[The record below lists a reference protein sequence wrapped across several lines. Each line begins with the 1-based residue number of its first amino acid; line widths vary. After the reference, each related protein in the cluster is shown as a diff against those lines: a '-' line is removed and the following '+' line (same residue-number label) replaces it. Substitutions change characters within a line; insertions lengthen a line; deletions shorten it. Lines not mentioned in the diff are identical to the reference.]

1 MGRQNTQSL
10 VDDNNNDNSN
20 DNDGRMEGGAG
31 SKIAWMWPGTFL
43 LATAL

>member
-10 VDDNNNDNSN
+10 VDDNNNDN
-20 DNDGRMEGGAG
+20 DGRVEGGAG
-31 SKIAWMWPGTFL
+31 SKIAWMWPGTCLLL